1 MQGPELS
8 CNQSLFISS
17 DPETSLNGKDIFYI
31 IKYTHRFQRIDNK
44 HNNDGG
50 GDKNDDD
57 DDDDDDDDGLL
68 DTAREKY
75 ELFWLRRRAPLP
87 DLLVLPYDQ
96 LHAIII

>member
-17 DPETSLNGKDIFYI
+17 DPESSLNGRDIFYI
-31 IKYTHRFQRIDNK
+31 INYTHRFQRIDNK
-44 HNNDGG
+44 DNNDVGG
-50 GDKNDDD
+50 YIN

>member
-17 DPETSLNGKDIFYI
+17 DPESSLNGRDIFYI
-31 IKYTHRFQRIDNK
+31 INYTHKFQRIDNK
-44 HNNDGG
+44 DNNDVGG
-50 GDKNDDD
+50 YIN

>member
-1 MQGPELS
+1 MM
-8 CNQSLFISS
+8 
-17 DPETSLNGKDIFYI
+17 
-31 IKYTHRFQRIDNK
+31 

-50 GDKNDDD
+50 GDIN

>member
-17 DPETSLNGKDIFYI
+17 DPESSLNGRDIFYI
-31 IKYTHRFQRIDNK
+31 INYTHRFQRIDNK
-44 HNNDGG
+44 HNNDVGG
-50 GDKNDDD
+50 YIN
-57 DDDDDDDDGLL
+57 DDDDDDDGLL

>member
-50 GDKNDDD
+50 GDIN
-57 DDDDDDDDGLL
+57 DDDDDDDGLL

>member
-1 MQGPELS
+1 M
-8 CNQSLFISS
+8 N
-17 DPETSLNGKDIFYI
+17 
-31 IKYTHRFQRIDNK
+31 
-44 HNNDGG
+44 
-50 GDKNDDD
+50 NDDD
-57 DDDDDDDDGLL
+57 DDDGDDDDGLL

>member
-17 DPETSLNGKDIFYI
+17 DPESSLNGRDIFYI
-31 IKYTHRFQRIDNK
+31 IKYTHRFHNK
-44 HNNDGG
+44 HNNDDG
-50 GDKNDDD
+50 GDIN

-68 DTAREKY
+68 NTAREKY
-75 ELFWLRRRAPLP
+75 ELFWLRRRASLP

>member
-17 DPETSLNGKDIFYI
+17 DPESSLNGRDIFYI
-31 IKYTHRFQRIDNK
+31 IKYTHKFQRIDNK
-44 HNNDGG
+44 DNNDVGG
-50 GDKNDDD
+50 YINDDD
-57 DDDDDDDDGLL
+57 DGDDDGLL

>member
-1 MQGPELS
+1 M
-8 CNQSLFISS
+8 
-17 DPETSLNGKDIFYI
+17 
-31 IKYTHRFQRIDNK
+31 DNK

-50 GDKNDDD
+50 GYIN
-57 DDDDDDDDGLL
+57 DDDDDDGLL

>member
-50 GDKNDDD
+50 RDINDDD
-57 DDDDDDDDGLL
+57 DDDGDDGLL

>member
-50 GDKNDDD
+50 GDINDDD
-57 DDDDDDDDGLL
+57 VDDDDGLL

>member
-17 DPETSLNGKDIFYI
+17 DPESSLNGRDIFYI
-31 IKYTHRFQRIDNK
+31 IKYTHKFQRIDNK
-44 HNNDGG
+44 DNNDVGG
-50 GDKNDDD
+50 YIND